1 MCFVRKNEIFGNR
14 CFGICRGNGRIFQ
27 SGIFRMKFRPFFIP
41 VQACIRVSLI
51 QSFQSVYKLLFIFI
65 VFPRFACI
73 LFCQKLFQL
82 LTDLLQRL
90 LCDPKLP
97 FSENFIRGNLRKT
110 PPFCLRHA
118 AQSADQR
125 LFLRLNLRGKTGRPC
140 TLFAVLYIVLIAE
153 RIIGYTFI
161 F

>member
-65 VFPRFACI
+65 VFPRFECI

-140 TLFAVLYIVLIAE
+140 TLFAVLYICLL
-153 RIIGYTFI
+153 YTSPSPRD
-161 F
+161 